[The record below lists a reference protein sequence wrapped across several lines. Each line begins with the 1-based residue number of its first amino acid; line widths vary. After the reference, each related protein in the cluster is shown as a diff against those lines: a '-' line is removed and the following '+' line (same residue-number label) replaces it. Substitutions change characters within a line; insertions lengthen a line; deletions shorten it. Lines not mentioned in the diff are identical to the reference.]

1 MLLIVHEKINGSCF
15 YLEINAIM
23 HINRELSYH
32 YAIKSR
38 SADLVDIHGD
48 HFLQPESNL
57 HQLHHLNPS
66 DS

>member
-32 YAIKSR
+32 YAINS
-38 SADLVDIHGD
+38 LQTLTFMVII
-48 HFLQPESNL
+48 FLQPESSL

>member
-32 YAIKSR
+32 YAINS
-38 SADLVDIHGD
+38 LQTVDIHGD
-48 HFLQPESNL
+48 LFLQPESNL

>member
-32 YAIKSR
+32 YAINS
-38 SADLVDIHGD
+38 LQTLTLIHGD
-48 HFLQPESNL
+48 HFLQPESSL